1 MPDRAVLLAASADAP
16 ALTGTPA
23 HRRCCQIAGIPLPCI
38 AHRPDIA
45 SSARTTTASVACA
58 ASHAPADEPPRQI
71 VLQHRGQQ
79 HAVPYLLRHS
89 PRARRLGLRIDRHG
103 LSVTLPQRARV
114 SQRDIDALLN
124 LHAGWIVDKLGTWQ
138 ERAARHEQQRVRF
151 EDGALLPLL
160 GEQIRLRTHPLSEHR
175 RTRIQPLGDELWV
188 SGPAARDDTLLP
200 AAVTIWLRR
209 HALQVFAQRLPPWA
223 ERLGRQPRSLGLSSA
238 RTRWG
243 SCARNGDIRLNWRL
257 IQFAPELI
265 DYVIAHELAHLV
277 EMNHSPRFWAQLE
290 ALMPDYRQH
299 KAALARAVDAYL

>member
-23 HRRCCQIAGIPLPCI
+23 HRRCCQIAGIPLPCSV
-38 AHRPDIA
+38 HRPDIA

-79 HAVPYLLRHS
+79 HAVPYLLRRS
-89 PRARRLGLRIDRHG
+89 ARAHRLGLRIDRHG

-124 LHAGWIVDKLGTWQ
+124 LHADWIVTKLGTWQ
-138 ERAARHEQQRVRF
+138 ERAARREQQRVRF

-200 AAVTIWLRR
+200 AAVTTWLRR

-290 ALMPDYRQH
+290 ALMPNYRQH